1 MLQLEPPT
9 KRAGAGRQSR
19 ARATLEEAFETGIL
33 ARRARDVTKWPKP
46 RAAIALDLLLFSGAP
61 DGARVDSI
69 CKWLLDELAGL
80 VYADDRQVKLL
91 FARVGRAHAIRRSVT
106 PETEG
111 AGDQPPK
118 GSEPYKMFN
127 RDLSGVDKS
136 IPTRRQSTLH
146 ITAQTYANV
155 LADLRA
161 VIELEDRWDPFDEE
175 HGLRREDPFTESFHR
190 DELVDYR
197 SIFDTDSD
205 SDLHRRRL
213 LSNQIDY
220 HDQARE
226 QTAVDRMFSS
236 LFTSV
241 PVDRFGIWGHVRGQ
255 LSFTPYVFSIGV
267 LPSPGESAAFRKRLR
282 AILEERRQRWPG
294 LFPMRARSGISMILF
309 EGPERSKDLDNLI
322 RTVLPDILEVLRPQR
337 QDLHGW
343 VADEPDPSQSTPDV
357 PFIEVAAFP
366 AHLSDMP
373 PGSVVFGLSTADR
386 YDSWW
391 ARATDHLERVLEEE
405 ENRGWW

>member
-1 MLQLEPPT
+1 MVQLEPPT

-19 ARATLEEAFETGIL
+19 ARAALADAFETDIL
-33 ARRARDVTKWPKP
+33 TRHARDVTRWPKP
-46 RAAIALDLLLFSGAP
+46 RAAIALDVILFSGAP

-91 FARVGRAHAIRRSVT
+91 FARVGRARAILRSAT
-106 PETEG
+106 QETEG
-111 AGDQPPK
+111 ASDQPQTD
-118 GSEPYKMFN
+118 SEPHELFGQG
-127 RDLSGVDKS
+127 LSGVDKS
-136 IPTRRQSTLH
+136 SPTRRQSDLH

-161 VIELEDRWDPFDEE
+161 VLELEDRWDPFDEE
-175 HGLRREDPFTESFHR
+175 HGLHREDPVAESFRR

-197 SIFDTDSD
+197 SMFDTNSD

-213 LSNQIDY
+213 LGNQIDY
-220 HDQARE
+220 HDQAQE

-236 LFTSV
+236 LFTSL
-241 PVDRFGIWGHVRGQ
+241 PVDRLGIWRHVRGQ

-267 LPSPGESAAFRKRLR
+267 LPAPGESAAFRKRLR

-309 EGPERSKDLDNLI
+309 EEPERSKDLDNLM
-322 RTVLPDILEVLRPQR
+322 RSVLPDILEVLRPQR

-343 VADEPDPSQSTPDV
+343 VADEPDPSQGTPDV

-391 ARATDHLERVLEEE
+391 ALATDHLERDLEGEE
-405 ENRGWW
+405 DRGWW